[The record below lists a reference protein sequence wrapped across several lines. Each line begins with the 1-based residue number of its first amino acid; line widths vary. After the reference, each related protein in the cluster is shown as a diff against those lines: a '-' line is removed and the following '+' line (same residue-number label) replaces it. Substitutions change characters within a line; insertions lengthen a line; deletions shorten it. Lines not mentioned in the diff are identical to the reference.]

1 MIKVYIA
8 YMIILV
14 DWEEK
19 DMSKSVK
26 NKKNDKRK
34 IRKVSILVKLMT
46 PTSIMVLL
54 VAIFMGVSAY
64 LQMNASLLATG
75 VESAEMAAT
84 MALSAV
90 TGNEVKEFP
99 QTGDKTVTY
108 NNTLTALRNVQEMC
122 EIKYLYILYC
132 ENEKMYY
139 SVDTDSA
146 SDRAVLGDEY
156 ENATYEEL
164 KTVYEGKTYA
174 QDYID
179 EENLITVYKP
189 IRDGSGKVVAI
200 LGSDYDASGV
210 KESLNGAIIKIALN
224 AIIGSIISQIIIGII
239 VTRMVKSLRDVDNK
253 IFDLVNSDGDLTR
266 KLDVKSGDELELIA
280 NDVNSLLEHIR
291 QIMVNIAENSE
302 KVKGS
307 SESVAK
313 HLADTEVKITD
324 VSATM
329 EQMSAAME
337 ETSASLT
344 GVNEAV
350 ELIHGAI
357 LTISDNATD
366 GSTSSNE
373 IMEKAATIHSE
384 AVVNREDA
392 LVKAKKMKATVNEKI
407 EESKAVEEINVLTD
421 EILSITSQTNLL
433 ALNANIEAA
442 RAGEAGRGFAVV
454 ASEIGKLASDSAE
467 AANKIREVSEVVI
480 NAVSKLA
487 EESENMVNF
496 MDEVAMAGYEKLLET
511 SESYKNDV
519 EHTGAMMQEF
529 AAASERLKRNI
540 DDIKE
545 AVSAVNIAVE
555 ESTNGIGN
563 VTIIS
568 SEITEAVSEIE
579 KQAHGNM
586 EVATELNGQVNK
598 FKLS

>member
-1 MIKVYIA
+1 
-8 YMIILV
+8 
-14 DWEEK
+14 
-19 DMSKSVK
+19 MSKSVK
-26 NKKNDKRK
+26 SKKKRK
-34 IRKVSILVKLMT
+34 IRKLSILIKLMI
-46 PTSIMVLL
+46 PTSVMILL
-54 VAIFMGVSAY
+54 VAVMMGISAY
-64 LQMNASLLATG
+64 LQLSTSLISSGVDLAD
-75 VESAEMAAT
+75 MAAT
-84 MALSAV
+84 MALGAV
-90 TGNEVKEFP
+90 NGNEVREFP

-108 NNTLTALRNVQEMC
+108 NNTLSALRNVQEMC
-122 EIKYLYILYC
+122 EIKYLYLLYA
-132 ENEKMYY
+132 EGEQLYY
-139 SVDTDSA
+139 SVDTDSSSNKA
-146 SDRAVLGDEY
+146 KLGKKFED
-156 ENATYEEL
+156 ATYEEL
-164 KTVYEGKTYA
+164 KTVFEGKTYS
-174 QDYID
+174 QDFMD
-179 EENLITVYKP
+179 EDNLITVYKP
-189 IRDGSGKVVAI
+189 IRDESGKVVAV

-210 KESLNGAIIKIALN
+210 KESLNESVKKVALN
-224 AIIGSIISQIIIGII
+224 AIVGLIVSQLVIGLTVSI
-239 VTRMVKSLRDVDNK
+239 MVKNLRSVDDK
-253 IFDLVNSDGDLTR
+253 IYDLVNSDGDLTR
-266 KLDVKSGDELELIA
+266 KLEVKSGDELELIA
-280 NDVNSLLEHIR
+280 NDVNALLEYIR
-291 QIMVNIAENSE
+291 GIMLNIADNSE

-307 SESVAK
+307 SEDVAK
-313 HLADTEVKITD
+313 HLSDTEVKITD

-337 ETSASLT
+337 ETSASLA

-350 ELIHGAI
+350 EQIHEAI
-357 LTISDNATD
+357 LQISDNAMD
-366 GSTSSNE
+366 GSASSNE
-373 IMEKAATIHSE
+373 IMEKAANIHSE

-392 LVKAKKMKATVNEKI
+392 LTRAKQMKATVNEKI

-454 ASEIGKLASDSAE
+454 ASEIGKLASDSAQ

-496 MDEVAMAGYEKLLET
+496 MDKVAMAGYEKLLET
-511 SESYKNDV
+511 SESYKGDV
-519 EHTGAMMQEF
+519 EKTGAMMQEF
-529 AAASERLKRNI
+529 AAASEHLKRNI

-545 AVSAVNIAVE
+545 AISSVNIAVE

-586 EVATELNGQVNK
+586 EVAIELNGEVNK